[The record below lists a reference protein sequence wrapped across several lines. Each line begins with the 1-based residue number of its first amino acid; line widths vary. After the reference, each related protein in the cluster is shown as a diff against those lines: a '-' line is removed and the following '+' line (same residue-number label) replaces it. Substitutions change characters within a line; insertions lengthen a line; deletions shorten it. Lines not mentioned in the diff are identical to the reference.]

1 MTGLRLWREAQE
13 DGTDVPVVFADS
25 TDCSRLLYWG
35 VLTKVT
41 LAGETTQYTVD
52 KLRPIP
58 GRHRTQE
65 LSLRGTGKQ
74 IAPHFIRP
82 YAICK
87 TPEFVRRAMA

>member
-1 MTGLRLWREAQE
+1 LWREAQE
-13 DGTDVPVVFADS
+13 DGTGVPVVFADS

-41 LAGETTQYTVD
+41 LAGDTTRYAVD
-52 KLRPIP
+52 KLRRIP
-58 GRHRTQE
+58 GRRRTQE
-65 LSLRGTGKQ
+65 LTLRSTGEK

-82 YAICK
+82 YAICR